1 VKLQDKIKKLK
12 PGRSFYVKSETERKE
27 ALKIAGILDFRIRT
41 EIGARGFRVTRV
53 L

>member
-1 VKLQDKIKKLK
+1 VKLQDKVKRLK
-12 PGRSFYVKSETERKE
+12 PGRSFYVKSDTERKE

-41 EIGARGFRVTRV
+41 ALGLRGFKVTRV